1 MRSKPLTLTAI
12 ALLSIATTACTALEN
27 DLQKGFRYGTSS
39 QQLIGKVDADRKPG
53 ELPKGVNAYLWRAA
67 MDTVGFLP
75 LESADPKAGVIMTK
89 WYSAPQEFGTRSQLK
104 VEILDPDL
112 RRDTVRVTAARQIQN
127 ADGSWSDAEAV
138 TGTAQSLEDSIY
150 TKARDISPY

>member
-1 MRSKPLTLTAI
+1 MTMRSKPLTLAAI

-27 DLQKGFRYGTSS
+27 DLQKSFRYGTSS
-39 QQLIGKVDADRKPG
+39 QQLIEKVDADRKPG

-75 LESADPKAGVIMTK
+75 LEAGVIMTK

-112 RRDTVRVTAARQIQN
+112 RRDTVRVIVAKQTQN
-127 ADGSWSDAEAV
+127 ADGSWSEAEAV

-150 TKARDISPY
+150 TKARDIAPY